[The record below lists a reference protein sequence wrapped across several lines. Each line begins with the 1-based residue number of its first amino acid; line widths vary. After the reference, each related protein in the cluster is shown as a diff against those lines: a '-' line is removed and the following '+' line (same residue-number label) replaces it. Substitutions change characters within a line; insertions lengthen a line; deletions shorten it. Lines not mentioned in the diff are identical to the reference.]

1 MNVAIL
7 TVSDR
12 SAAGD
17 REDVSGL
24 LIKERI
30 EAQGWQVQF
39 YSVVPNVGLEIEK
52 YLIQWSDSGEVGL
65 ILTTGGTGF
74 SPRDI
79 TPESTLSVIERN
91 IPGIPEVLR
100 QEGLKKT
107 PHAMLS
113 RAVAGIRGKTLIVN
127 LPGNPKAVKES
138 LPLLLPVIPHAI
150 KLLAGD
156 PDSHELT
163 SNLPHRSV

>member
-12 SAAGD
+12 SASRD
-17 REDVSGL
+17 RDDVSGL
-24 LIKERI
+24 LIKEKI
-30 EAQGWQVQF
+30 EAQGWRVPY
-39 YSVVPNVGLEIEK
+39 YSVVPDEGVEIEK
-52 YLIQWSDSGEVGL
+52 YLIQWSDSGDVDL

-79 TPESTLSVIERN
+79 TPESTLSVVERDV
-91 IPGIPEVLR
+91 PGIPEILR
-100 QEGLKKT
+100 REGLKKT

-138 LPLLLPVIPHAI
+138 LPVLLPVLPHAI
-150 KLLAGD
+150 KLLRGD
-156 PDSHELT
+156 PDAHELPQK
-163 SNLPHRSV
+163 LPTT

>member
-1 MNVAIL
+1 MKVAIL

-17 REDVSGL
+17 RDDVSGL

-39 YSVVPNVGLEIEK
+39 YSIIPDDGSEIEK
-52 YLIQWSDSGEVGL
+52 FLIEWSDSGEIEL

-74 SPRDI
+74 SRRDI
-79 TPESTLSVIERN
+79 TPEATLSVIERVV
-91 IPGIPEVLR
+91 PGIPEVLR

-113 RAVAGIRGKTLIVN
+113 RAVAGIRAKTLIVN

-138 LPLLLPVIPHAI
+138 LPILLPVLPHAI

-156 PDSHELT
+156 ADTHELPPKLST
-163 SNLPHRSV
+163 T

>member
-17 REDVSGL
+17 RDDVSGL

-30 EAQGWQVQF
+30 EAQGWQVLF
-39 YSVVPNVGLEIEK
+39 YSVVLDEGSEIEK
-52 YLIQWSDSGEVGL
+52 FLIQWCDSGEVDL

-79 TPESTLSVIERN
+79 TPESTRSVIERDV
-91 IPGIPEVLR
+91 PGIPEVLR

-107 PHAMLS
+107 AHAMLS
-113 RAVAGIRGKTLIVN
+113 RAVAGIRGKTLIIN

-138 LPLLLPVIPHAI
+138 LPVLLPVLPHAI
-150 KLLAGD
+150 KLLTGD
-156 PDSHELT
+156 PDAHELPRNFPT
-163 SNLPHRSV
+163 T

>member
-12 SAAGD
+12 SATGD
-17 REDVSGL
+17 RDDVSGL

-30 EAQGWQVQF
+30 EAQGWQVKF
-39 YSVVPNVGLEIEK
+39 YSVIPDEGSEIEK
-52 YLIQWSDSGEVGL
+52 HLIQWSDSGEVDL

-79 TPESTLSVIERN
+79 TPESTLSVIERDV
-91 IPGIPEVLR
+91 PGIPEVLR

-113 RAVAGIRGKTLIVN
+113 RAVAGIRGKTVIVN

-138 LPLLLPVIPHAI
+138 LPVLLPVLPHAI
-150 KLLAGD
+150 KLLTGD
-156 PDSHELT
+156 PDAHELPR
-163 SNLPHRSV
+163 NLPTT

>member
-17 REDVSGL
+17 RDDVSGL

-30 EAQGWQVQF
+30 EARGWQVS
-39 YSVVPNVGLEIEK
+39 YYAVVPDEGSEIEK
-52 YLIQWSDSGEVGL
+52 YLIQWCDSGEVDL

-79 TPESTLSVIERN
+79 TPESTRSVIERDV
-91 IPGIPEVLR
+91 PGIPEVLR

-107 PHAMLS
+107 AHAMLS
-113 RAVAGIRGKTLIVN
+113 RAVAGIRGKTLIIN

-138 LPLLLPVIPHAI
+138 LPVLLPVLPHAI
-150 KLLAGD
+150 KLLTGD
-156 PDSHELT
+156 PDAHELPRNFPT
-163 SNLPHRSV
+163 T

>member
-17 REDVSGL
+17 RDDVSGL

-30 EAQGWQVQF
+30 EAQGWQVLF
-39 YSVVPNVGLEIEK
+39 YSVVPDEESEIEK
-52 YLIQWSDSGEVGL
+52 FLIQWCDSGEVDL

-79 TPESTLSVIERN
+79 TPESTRSVIERDV
-91 IPGIPEVLR
+91 PGIPEVLR

-107 PHAMLS
+107 AHAMLS
-113 RAVAGIRGKTLIVN
+113 RAVAGIRGKTLIIN

-138 LPLLLPVIPHAI
+138 LPVLLPVLPHAI
-150 KLLAGD
+150 KLLTGD
-156 PDSHELT
+156 PDAHELPRNFPT
-163 SNLPHRSV
+163 T

>member
-17 REDVSGL
+17 RDDVSGL

-30 EAQGWQVQF
+30 EAQGWQVKF
-39 YSVVPNVGLEIEK
+39 YSVIPDEGSEIEK
-52 YLIQWSDSGEVGL
+52 YLIQWSDSGEVDL

-79 TPESTLSVIERN
+79 TPESTLSVIERDV
-91 IPGIPEVLR
+91 PGIPEVLR

-113 RAVAGIRGKTLIVN
+113 RAVAGIRGKTVIVN

-138 LPLLLPVIPHAI
+138 LPVLLPVLPHAI
-150 KLLAGD
+150 KLLTGD
-156 PDSHELT
+156 PDAHELPR
-163 SNLPHRSV
+163 NLPTT

>member
-17 REDVSGL
+17 RDDVSGL

-30 EAQGWQVQF
+30 EAQGWQVKF
-39 YSVVPNVGLEIEK
+39 YSVIPDEGSEIEK
-52 YLIQWSDSGEVGL
+52 HLIQWSDSGEVDL

-79 TPESTLSVIERN
+79 TPESTLSVIERDV
-91 IPGIPEVLR
+91 PGIPEVLR

-113 RAVAGIRGKTLIVN
+113 RAVAGIRGKTVIVN
-127 LPGNPKAVKES
+127 LPGNPKAVRES
-138 LPLLLPVIPHAI
+138 LPVLLPVLPHAI
-150 KLLAGD
+150 KLLTGD
-156 PDSHELT
+156 SDAHELPRNFPT
-163 SNLPHRSV
+163 T

>member
-17 REDVSGL
+17 RDDVSGL

-30 EAQGWQVQF
+30 EAQGWQVLF
-39 YSVVPNVGLEIEK
+39 YSVVPDEGSEIEK
-52 YLIQWSDSGEVGL
+52 FLIQWCDSGEVDL

-79 TPESTLSVIERN
+79 TPESTRSVIERDV
-91 IPGIPEVLR
+91 PGIPEVLR

-107 PHAMLS
+107 AHAMLS

-138 LPLLLPVIPHAI
+138 LPVLLPVLPHAI
-150 KLLAGD
+150 KLLTGD
-156 PDSHELT
+156 PDAHELPRNFPT
-163 SNLPHRSV
+163 T

>member
-17 REDVSGL
+17 RDDVSGL

-30 EAQGWQVQF
+30 EARGWQVS
-39 YSVVPNVGLEIEK
+39 YYAVVPDEGSEIEK
-52 YLIQWSDSGEVGL
+52 YLIQWCDSGEVDL

-79 TPESTLSVIERN
+79 TPESTRSVIERDV
-91 IPGIPEVLR
+91 PGIPEVLR

-107 PHAMLS
+107 AHAMLS

-138 LPLLLPVIPHAI
+138 LPVLLPVLPHAI
-150 KLLAGD
+150 KLLTGD
-156 PDSHELT
+156 PDAHELPRNFPT
-163 SNLPHRSV
+163 T

>member
-17 REDVSGL
+17 RDDVSGL

-30 EAQGWQVQF
+30 KAQGWQVLY
-39 YSVVPNVGLEIEK
+39 YSVVPDEGSEIEK
-52 YLIQWSDSGEVGL
+52 YLIQWCDSGEVDL

-79 TPESTLSVIERN
+79 TPESTRSVIERDV
-91 IPGIPEVLR
+91 PGIPEVLR

-107 PHAMLS
+107 AHAMLS
-113 RAVAGIRGKTLIVN
+113 RAVAGIRGKTLIIN

-138 LPLLLPVIPHAI
+138 LPVLLPVLPHAI
-150 KLLAGD
+150 KLLTGD
-156 PDSHELT
+156 PDAHELPRNFPT
-163 SNLPHRSV
+163 T

>member
-30 EAQGWQVQF
+30 EAHGWQVQF
-39 YSVVPNVGLEIEK
+39 YSIVPDEGSEIEK
-52 YLIQWSDSGEVGL
+52 YLIQWSDSGEVDL

-91 IPGIPEVLR
+91 VPGIPEVLR

-113 RAVAGIRGKTLIVN
+113 RAVAGIRGKTIIIN

-138 LPLLLPVIPHAI
+138 LPVLLPVIPHAI
-150 KLLAGD
+150 KLLAGG
-156 PDSHELT
+156 PDSHD
-163 SNLPHRSV
+163 LPRNMPTT